1 MIIHQKQAEK
11 MWVDESGNSIP
22 VERLTALEKLTEKTS
37 ARVLKKAES
46 LAAKLE
52 EFKVEVSELSEAIYL
67 QSLLETNT
75 EGKKRKGNFTY
86 FNFNRTIKIEVSI
99 SERIEF
105 DDLKIQ
111 ACQEKLNEFIDRGTT
126 NVDDFLRGII
136 MDAFSK
142 SNGSLDAKKVIG
154 LKRHRERTS
163 DPIYHE
169 AMDLLDA
176 AIRKPESKKYFRVF
190 VMDEQGKY
198 NQINLNFSSI

>member
-163 DPIYHE
+163 DPLYHE